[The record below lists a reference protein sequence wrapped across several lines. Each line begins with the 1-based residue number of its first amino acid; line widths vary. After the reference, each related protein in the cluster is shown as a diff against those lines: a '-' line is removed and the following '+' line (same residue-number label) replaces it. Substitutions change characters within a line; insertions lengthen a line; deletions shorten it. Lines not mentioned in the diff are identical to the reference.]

1 MSVDS
6 KAVVSGTLYW
16 PFLKRYNPMK
26 EGKYTVDLGN
36 LDKKAVKQLEDM
48 GLTVKT
54 DQPKDGKPDRGK
66 FIILKTGYP
75 CKVVDKQRRDVD
87 GDIVGN
93 GTVAN
98 VRVTAYS
105 YPKGPT
111 WAAGTSGGFN
121 AIQVTNL
128 VEFTRGGGMDDFDFD
143 ADDEGFDDVDEY
155 SDE

>member
-1 MSVDS
+1 
-6 KAVVSGTLYW
+6 
-16 PFLKRYNPMK
+16 MK

-36 LDKKAVKQLEDM
+36 LDKKACKTLKDM

-75 CKVVDKQRRDVD
+75 PKVVSKNRQDVD

-93 GTVAN
+93 GTEAN
-98 VRVTAYS
+98 VRVTAYH

-143 ADDEGFDDVDEY
+143 DDAVDDDDFDDF